1 MLNSIYS
8 GNRLRVDFAKTAQ
21 QIEVPNLLQLQ
32 LSSYDNFL
40 MLDQEDRSGS
50 GLERVF
56 QSVFPI
62 HDAQN
67 RLTLEYQGSEV
78 GKPKYTVRECMERGL
93 TYSVSLRM
101 MTRLVLWDRDENT
114 KEKTGV
120 SEIKEQS
127 IFIRDIPLMT
137 ERTSFVINGV
147 ERVVVNQLHRS
158 PGVIF
163 KEEESSTA
171 GSKLIYTGQII
182 PDRGSW
188 LYFEYDPK
196 DILYIRINKRRKV
209 PVTIMFRALGYSKQD
224 IMKLF
229 YPLQSIT
236 VDGTQFLMDF
246 DPASLGGRLEFDLLD
261 PKGEVL
267 VAAGKRLS
275 GKKAQKLLESGV
287 TKVQYPM
294 EVLMERHLAEPVINP
309 ETGEVLYDTMTPVD
323 EHKLKK
329 MIESGID
336 TFVIANDTAEG
347 VDNSIINAFL
357 ADSDSLKLLKQTE
370 EIEDENDLAAIRIYK
385 VMRPGEPVTKEA
397 AKQFVDQHFFD
408 PERYDLTRVGRMKMN
423 HKLGQHI
430 PEYVTVLTNEDI
442 INTVKYVIKVKNGQ
456 GHIDDRDHLGN
467 RRIRSIGE
475 LLGNELHNGL
485 VKMQKAIKDKL
496 STMSGPMSDLM
507 PHDLINSKMITSTI
521 MEFFSGGQLSQ
532 FMDQTNPLSEIT
544 HKRRLS
550 ALGEGGLVKERAGF
564 EVRDVHPTHYGRIC
578 PIETPEGQNIGLINT
593 LATYSKVNEHGFI
606 EAPYNI
612 VKEGVV
618 QFGPENV
625 VYLTATQ
632 EEGKIIAAA
641 SNAVNSDGTFDEEL
655 IELRQDGEII
665 LGSPKDAQ
673 YMDLSS
679 HMVVGVAASL
689 IPFLEHDDANR
700 ALMGSN
706 MQRQAVPLLRPSAPM
721 VGTGVEKLVARDAW
735 ESVKAKRD
743 GVVEKI
749 DARHIYMIS
758 EDEGGTVI
766 DYYPL
771 QKNLRTNQNT
781 TFGQK
786 PIVKVGDTI
795 KEGQVIAD
803 GPNMDQGELALGQNA
818 LVAFM
823 PWNGY
828 NFEDAIVISE
838 KLIRD
843 DAFTSVHVYEK
854 EAEARELKHGVEE
867 ITRDIPNIRDE
878 DLLHLDESGIIKI
891 GTYVKPGMILV
902 GKVSPK
908 GEVKPTPEERLLRAI
923 FGEKAGHVVNKSL
936 YCPPSM
942 EGIVVDIKVFTK
954 KGYEKDPRTLEME
967 KAERDELEREHYD
980 RLLMID
986 KEEMM
991 RITSMLTKS
1000 PLERDVTVNGV
1011 EYAAGEFVEKE
1022 ALEDVNRFAMN
1033 NIVKAYGEAV
1043 QSSYNKTKNHFQK
1056 EKKRFRDEHEEKLSI
1071 LEKDDILPNGVV
1083 KYVKVYVATKRK
1095 LKVGDKMAGR
1105 HGNKGI
1111 VSTIVPEVDMPY
1123 TANGRP
1129 VDVCLNPLG
1138 VPSRMNIGQI
1148 LEMHLGMVGRE
1159 LGYQLQE
1166 LFEREQQAL
1175 LEKVRAKLREIAETA
1190 GLMKLQN
1197 AVEAMS
1203 DDELLRYARD
1213 WAKGGVRFATPI
1225 FEGVNAEE
1233 FARLYELAKLDTDG
1247 KTQLYDGKTGE
1258 PLQERVNVGY
1268 MYILKLHHLVD
1279 EKVHARST
1287 GPYSLVTQQPVG
1299 GKALFGGQRFGEME
1313 VWALEAYG
1321 ASAVLKEMLT
1331 IKSDDVEG
1339 RVAAYRA
1346 LTKGESVPE
1355 SGIPETLFVLT
1366 KELQAI
1372 ALDVEIYDEVEDD
1385 EQIGTD

>member
-1 MLNSIYS
+1 MLNTLYS
-8 GNRLRVDFAKTAQ
+8 GNRLRVDFSKTPQ

-32 LSSYDNFL
+32 QSSYNKFL
-40 MLDQEDRSGS
+40 MLDEKDRAQSGV
-50 GLERVF
+50 ETVF

-67 RLTLEYQGSEV
+67 RLTVEYIGSEV

-93 TYSVSLRM
+93 TYAVSLRM
-101 MTRLVLWDRDENT
+101 KTRLVLWDRDENT
-114 KEKTGV
+114 KEKLGV
-120 SEIKEQS
+120 KDIKEQS
-127 IFIRDIPLMT
+127 IFVRDIPLMT
-137 ERTSFVINGV
+137 ERTSFIINGV

-163 KEEESSTA
+163 KEEESTTS
-171 GSKLIYTGQII
+171 GNKLIYTGQII

-196 DILYIRINKRRKV
+196 DILYMRINKRRKV

-224 IMKLF
+224 ILKLF
-229 YPLQSIT
+229 YPIQQINI
-236 VDGTQFLMDF
+236 VDNKYLMKFNPNDYSSRLTY
-246 DPASLGGRLEFDLLD
+246 DLIDKEGNVILAS
-261 PKGEVL
+261 
-267 VAAGKRLS
+267 GKRLS
-275 GKKAQKLLESGV
+275 SKKAQKFLEDGITEV
-287 TKVQYPM
+287 EYPL
-294 EVLMERHLAEPVINP
+294 EVLLDRYLAKPIIDP
-309 ETGEVLYDTMTPVD
+309 ETGEILFDAMTHID
-323 EHKLKK
+323 EVKLKK
-329 MIESGID
+329 MVEVGVTNFS
-336 TFVIANDTAEG
+336 IANDLAEG
-347 VDNSIINAFL
+347 VDSSIINAFN

-370 EIEDENDLAAIRIYK
+370 DIEDENDLAAIRIYK
-385 VMRPGEPVTKEA
+385 VMRPGEPVTKDA
-397 AKQFVDQHFFD
+397 AKVFVNQLFFD
-408 PERYDLTRVGRMKMN
+408 PERYDLTKVGRMKMN
-423 HKLGQHI
+423 HKLSLNI
-430 PEYVTVLTNEDI
+430 PEYITVLTHEDI
-442 INTVKYVIKVKNGQ
+442 IESVKYVIKVKNGQ

-485 VKMQKAIKDKL
+485 IKMQKAIRDKL
-496 STMSGPMSDLM
+496 STMSGPMNELM

-532 FMDQTNPLSEIT
+532 FMDQTNPLSEVT

-593 LATYSKVNEHGFI
+593 LATYAKVNEHGFI
-606 EAPYNI
+606 EAPYKVMKDGKILN
-612 VKEGVV
+612 E
-618 QFGPENV
+618 V

-632 EEGKIIAAA
+632 EEGKRIAAA
-641 SNAVNSDGTFDEEL
+641 SNKLDENGQFIDKL
-655 IELRQDGEII
+655 VVTRMDGEI
-665 LGSPKDAQ
+665 LHRPVTECEYA
-673 YMDLSS
+673 DLSS

-706 MQRQAVPLLRPSAPM
+706 MQRQAVPLLKPDAPM
-721 VGTGVEKLVARDAW
+721 VGTGVEKLVARDSW
-735 ESVKAKRD
+735 ECVKAKRS
-743 GVVEKI
+743 GVVEKV
-749 DARHIYMIS
+749 DGKHIYVMG
-758 EDEGGTVI
+758 EDDGEIYI

-781 TFGQK
+781 SFAQK
-786 PIVKVGDTI
+786 PIVKL
-795 KEGQVIAD
+795 GQRVEKGQIIAD
-803 GPNMDQGELALGQNA
+803 GPNMDQGELALGINA
-818 LVAFM
+818 MVAFM

-838 KLIRD
+838 RLIRK
-843 DAFTSVHVYEK
+843 DAFTSVHIYEK

-867 ITRDIPNIRDE
+867 ITRDIPNVRDDE
-878 DLLHLDESGIIKI
+878 LAHLDESGIVKI
-891 GTYVKPGMILV
+891 GTTVRGGMILV

-923 FGEKAGHVVNKSL
+923 FGEKAGHVTNKSL

-942 EGIVVDIKVFTK
+942 EGVVVDVKIFTK
-954 KGYEKDPRTLEME
+954 KGYDKDARALELEKE
-967 KAERDELEREHYD
+967 ERDYLEREHYD

-986 KEEMM
+986 KEEML
-991 RITSMLTKS
+991 RVTKLLTKE
-1000 PLERDVTVNGV
+1000 PLIADIKIGDTEYKAGDIIDGKDLV
-1011 EYAAGEFVEKE
+1011 E
-1022 ALEDVNRFAMN
+1022 VNRFAMN
-1033 NIVKAYGEAV
+1033 AIVKSFSEEIQAE
-1043 QSSYNKTKNHFQK
+1043 YNKTKNYFQK
-1056 EKKRFRDEHEEKLSI
+1056 EKRLFRDEHEEKLNI

-1083 KYVKVYVATKRK
+1083 KYVKVYIATKRQ

-1123 TANGRP
+1123 MEDGRS

-1148 LEMHLGMVGRE
+1148 LEMHLGMAGRE
-1159 LGYQLQE
+1159 LGNQI
-1166 LFEREQQAL
+1166 
-1175 LEKVRAKLREIAETA
+1175 LEEFNSKQKDFIQNIRAKMIEISDVA
-1190 GLMKLQN
+1190 GMMN
-1197 AVEAMS
+1197 AKEVVAKMS
-1203 DDELLRYARD
+1203 DDELLHYARD
-1213 WAKGGVRFATPI
+1213 WSKGVKFASPI
-1225 FEGVNAEE
+1225 FEGVNSEE
-1233 FARLYELAKLDTDG
+1233 FEKLFALAKMDTDG
-1247 KTQLYDGKTGE
+1247 KTVLYNGKTGE
-1258 PLQERVNVGY
+1258 KIKERVNVGY
-1268 MYILKLHHLVD
+1268 MYMLKLHHLVD
-1279 EKVHARST
+1279 EKIHARST

-1331 IKSDDVEG
+1331 IKSDDVDG
-1339 RVAAYRA
+1339 RVRAYKA
-1346 LTKGESVPE
+1346 ITKGELVPE

-1366 KELQAI
+1366 KELQSL
-1372 ALDVEIYDEVEDD
+1372 ALDVEIFDEVEDD
-1385 EQIGTD
+1385 E

>member
-1 MLNSIYS
+1 MLNTLYS
-8 GNRLRVDFAKTAQ
+8 GNRLRVDFSKTPQ

-32 LSSYDNFL
+32 QSSYDKFL
-40 MLDQEDRSGS
+40 MLEDKDRTSSGI
-50 GLERVF
+50 ENVF

-67 RLTLEYQGSEV
+67 RLTIEYIGSEV

-93 TYSVSLRM
+93 TYAVSLRM
-101 MTRLVLWDRDENT
+101 KTRLVLWDRDENT
-114 KEKTGV
+114 KEKLGV
-120 SEIKEQS
+120 KDIKEQS
-127 IFIRDIPLMT
+127 IFVRDIPLMT
-137 ERTSFVINGV
+137 DRTSFIINGV

-163 KEEESSTA
+163 KEEEAATA
-171 GSKLIYTGQII
+171 GNKLIYTGQII

-196 DILYIRINKRRKV
+196 DILYMRINKRRKV

-224 IMKLF
+224 ILKLF
-229 YPLQSIT
+229 YPIQNIRIADNSFSIKFNPSDYSSRLSYDL
-236 VDGTQFLMDF
+236 VDMNG
-246 DPASLGGRLEFDLLD
+246 
-261 PKGEVL
+261 KVL

-275 GKKAQKLLESGV
+275 AKKAQKFVDDGVEYVDYPLEILLDR
-287 TKVQYPM
+287 Y
-294 EVLMERHLAEPVINP
+294 LADPIIDP
-309 ETGEVLYDTMTPVD
+309 ETGEILFDAMTHID
-323 EHKLKK
+323 EVKLKK
-329 MIESGID
+329 MAEIGVES
-336 TFVIANDTAEG
+336 FNIANDLAEG
-347 VDNSIINAFL
+347 VDSSIINAFN
-357 ADSDSLKLLKQTE
+357 ADADSLKLLKQTE
-370 EIEDENDLAAIRIYK
+370 DIEDENDLAAIRVYK

-397 AKQFVDQHFFD
+397 ARAFVNQLFFD
-408 PERYDLTRVGRMKMN
+408 PERYDLTKVGRMKMN
-423 HKLGQHI
+423 HKLGMSI
-430 PEYVTVLTNEDI
+430 PEYVTVLTHEDI
-442 INTVKYVIKVKNGQ
+442 IESVKYVIKVKNGQ

-485 VKMQKAIKDKL
+485 VKMQKAIRDKL
-496 STMSGPMSDLM
+496 STMSGPMNELM

-532 FMDQTNPLSEIT
+532 FMDQTNPLSEVT

-606 EAPYNI
+606 EAPYKV
-612 VKEGVV
+612 VKDGKITSE
-618 QFGPENV
+618 V

-632 EEGKIIAAA
+632 EEGKKIAAA
-641 SNAVNSDGTFDEEL
+641 SNVLDKEGQFVEPL
-655 IELRQDGEII
+655 ITIRQDGEI
-665 LGSPKDAQ
+665 LTRPASECEYA
-673 YMDLSS
+673 DLSS

-706 MQRQAVPLLRPSAPM
+706 MQRQAVPLLKPDAPM
-721 VGTGVEKLVARDAW
+721 VGTGVEKLVARDSW
-735 ESVKAKRD
+735 ECVKAKRN
-743 GVVEKI
+743 GVVEKV
-749 DARHIYMIS
+749 DGKHIYVMGE
-758 EDEGGTVI
+758 EDNEIYI

-781 TFGQK
+781 SFAQK
-786 PIVKVGDTI
+786 PIVNVGD
-795 KEGQVIAD
+795 KVVKGQVIAD
-803 GPNMDQGELALGQNA
+803 GPNMDQGELALGVNA
-818 LVAFM
+818 MVAFM

-838 KLIRD
+838 RLIRK
-843 DAFTSVHVYEK
+843 DAFTSVHIYEK
-854 EAEARELKHGVEE
+854 ELEARELKHGVEE
-867 ITRDIPNIRDE
+867 VTRDIPNVRDDE
-878 DLLHLDESGIIKI
+878 LAHLDESGIVKI
-891 GTYVKPGMILV
+891 GTYVKGGMILV

-936 YCPPSM
+936 YCAPSM
-942 EGIVVDIKVFTK
+942 EGVVVDVKIFTK
-954 KGYEKDPRTLEME
+954 KGYDKDPRALELE
-967 KAERDELEREHYD
+967 KEERDYLEREHYD

-986 KEEMM
+986 KEEML
-991 RITSMLTKS
+991 RVTKLLTKE
-1000 PLERDVTVNGV
+1000 PLANDIKIGDTEYKAGDIINGDDLI
-1011 EYAAGEFVEKE
+1011 E
-1022 ALEDVNRFAMN
+1022 VNRFAMN
-1033 NIVKAYGEAV
+1033 AIVKSFSEEI
-1043 QSSYNKTKNHFQK
+1043 QEQYNKTKNYFQK
-1056 EKKRFRDEHEEKLSI
+1056 QKRVFRDEHEEKLTI

-1083 KYVKVYVATKRK
+1083 KYVKVYIATKRQ

-1123 TANGRP
+1123 MEDGRS

-1148 LEMHLGMVGRE
+1148 LEMHLGMAGRE
-1159 LGYQLQE
+1159 LGNQILEQ
-1166 LFEREQQAL
+1166 FETKQKDFIDNLRSKMIAIADVAGMMNAS
-1175 LEKVRAKLREIAETA
+1175 KVIGE
-1190 GLMKLQN
+1190 
-1197 AVEAMS
+1197 MS
-1203 DDELLRYARD
+1203 DEKFLHYARD
-1213 WAKGGVRFATPI
+1213 WSKGVRFATPI
-1225 FEGVNAEE
+1225 FEGVNAVE
-1233 FARLYELAKLDTDG
+1233 FEKLFELAKMDADG
-1247 KTQLYDGKTGE
+1247 KTVLYNGKTGE
-1258 PLQERVNVGY
+1258 RIKERVNVGY

-1279 EKVHARST
+1279 EKIHARST

-1339 RVAAYRA
+1339 RVRAYKA
-1346 LTKGESVPE
+1346 LTKGELVPA

-1366 KELQAI
+1366 KELQSL
-1372 ALDVEIYDEVEDD
+1372 ALDVEIFDEVEDD
-1385 EQIGTD
+1385 E

>member
-1 MLNSIYS
+1 MLNTLYS
-8 GNRLRVDFAKTAQ
+8 GNRLRVDFSKTPQ

-32 LSSYDNFL
+32 QSSYNKFL
-40 MLDQEDRSGS
+40 MLDEKDRAQSGV
-50 GLERVF
+50 ETVF

-67 RLTLEYQGSEV
+67 RLTVEYIGSEV

-93 TYSVSLRM
+93 TYAVSLRM
-101 MTRLVLWDRDENT
+101 KTRLVLWDRDENT
-114 KEKTGV
+114 KEKLGV
-120 SEIKEQS
+120 KDIKEQS
-127 IFIRDIPLMT
+127 IFVRDIPLMT
-137 ERTSFVINGV
+137 ERTSFIINGV

-163 KEEESSTA
+163 KEEESTTS
-171 GSKLIYTGQII
+171 GNKLIYTGQII

-196 DILYIRINKRRKV
+196 DILYMRINKRRKV

-224 IMKLF
+224 ILKLF
-229 YPLQSIT
+229 YPIQQINI
-236 VDGTQFLMDF
+236 VDNKYLMKFNPNDYSSRLTY
-246 DPASLGGRLEFDLLD
+246 DLIDKEGNVILAS
-261 PKGEVL
+261 
-267 VAAGKRLS
+267 GKRLS
-275 GKKAQKLLESGV
+275 SKKAQKFLEDGIKEV
-287 TKVQYPM
+287 EYPL
-294 EVLMERHLAEPVINP
+294 EVLLDRYLAKPIIDP
-309 ETGEVLYDTMTPVD
+309 ETGEILFDTMTHID
-323 EHKLKK
+323 EVKLKK
-329 MIESGID
+329 MVEVGVTNFS
-336 TFVIANDTAEG
+336 IANDLAEG
-347 VDNSIINAFL
+347 VDSSIINAFN

-370 EIEDENDLAAIRIYK
+370 DIEDENDLAAIRIYK
-385 VMRPGEPVTKEA
+385 VMRPGEPVTKDA
-397 AKQFVDQHFFD
+397 AKVFVNQLFFD
-408 PERYDLTRVGRMKMN
+408 PERYDLTKVGRMKMN
-423 HKLGQHI
+423 HKLSLNI
-430 PEYVTVLTNEDI
+430 PEYITVLTHEDI
-442 INTVKYVIKVKNGQ
+442 IESVKYVIKVKNGQ

-485 VKMQKAIKDKL
+485 IKMQKAIRDKL
-496 STMSGPMSDLM
+496 STMSGPMNELM

-532 FMDQTNPLSEIT
+532 FMDQTNPLSEVT

-593 LATYSKVNEHGFI
+593 LATYAKVNEHGFI
-606 EAPYNI
+606 EAPYKVMKDGKILN
-612 VKEGVV
+612 E
-618 QFGPENV
+618 V

-632 EEGKIIAAA
+632 EEGKRIAAA
-641 SNAVNSDGTFDEEL
+641 SNKLDENGQFIDKL
-655 IELRQDGEII
+655 VVTRMDGEI
-665 LGSPKDAQ
+665 LHRPVTECEYA
-673 YMDLSS
+673 DLSS

-706 MQRQAVPLLRPSAPM
+706 MQRQAVPLLKPDAPM
-721 VGTGVEKLVARDAW
+721 VGTGVEKLVARDSW
-735 ESVKAKRD
+735 ECVKAKRS
-743 GVVEKI
+743 GVVEKV
-749 DARHIYMIS
+749 DGKHIYVMG
-758 EDEGGTVI
+758 EDDGEIYI

-781 TFGQK
+781 SFAQK
-786 PIVKVGDTI
+786 PIVKL
-795 KEGQVIAD
+795 GQRVEKGQIIAD
-803 GPNMDQGELALGQNA
+803 GPNMDQGELALGINA
-818 LVAFM
+818 MVAFM

-838 KLIRD
+838 RLIRK
-843 DAFTSVHVYEK
+843 DAFTSVHIYEK

-867 ITRDIPNIRDE
+867 ITRDIPNVRDDE
-878 DLLHLDESGIIKI
+878 LAHLDESGIVKI
-891 GTYVKPGMILV
+891 GTTVRGGMILV

-923 FGEKAGHVVNKSL
+923 FGEKAGHVTNKSL

-942 EGIVVDIKVFTK
+942 EGVVVDVKIFTK
-954 KGYEKDPRTLEME
+954 KGYDKDARALELEKE
-967 KAERDELEREHYD
+967 ERDYLEREHYD

-986 KEEMM
+986 KEEML
-991 RITSMLTKS
+991 RVTKLLTKE
-1000 PLERDVTVNGV
+1000 PLIADIKIGDTEYKAGDIIDGKDLV
-1011 EYAAGEFVEKE
+1011 E
-1022 ALEDVNRFAMN
+1022 VNRFAMN
-1033 NIVKAYGEAV
+1033 AIVKSFSEEIQAE
-1043 QSSYNKTKNHFQK
+1043 YNKTKNYFQK
-1056 EKKRFRDEHEEKLSI
+1056 EKRLFRDEHEEKLNI

-1083 KYVKVYVATKRK
+1083 KYVKVYIATKRQ

-1123 TANGRP
+1123 MEDGRS

-1148 LEMHLGMVGRE
+1148 LEMHLGMAGRE
-1159 LGYQLQE
+1159 LGNQI
-1166 LFEREQQAL
+1166 
-1175 LEKVRAKLREIAETA
+1175 LEEFNSKQKDFIQNIRAKMIEISDVA
-1190 GLMKLQN
+1190 GMMN
-1197 AVEAMS
+1197 AKEVVAKMS
-1203 DDELLRYARD
+1203 DDELLHYARD
-1213 WAKGGVRFATPI
+1213 WSKGVKFASPI
-1225 FEGVNAEE
+1225 FEGVNSEE
-1233 FARLYELAKLDTDG
+1233 FEKLFALAKMDTDG
-1247 KTQLYDGKTGE
+1247 KTVLYNGKTGE
-1258 PLQERVNVGY
+1258 KIKERVNVGY
-1268 MYILKLHHLVD
+1268 MYMLKLHHLVD
-1279 EKVHARST
+1279 EKIHARST

-1331 IKSDDVEG
+1331 IKSDDVDG
-1339 RVAAYRA
+1339 RVRAYKA
-1346 LTKGESVPE
+1346 ITKGELVPE

-1366 KELQAI
+1366 KELQSL
-1372 ALDVEIYDEVEDD
+1372 ALDVEIFDEVEDD
-1385 EQIGTD
+1385 E

>member
-1 MLNSIYS
+1 MLNTLHS
-8 GNRLRVDFAKTAQ
+8 GNRLRVDFSKTKQ

-32 LSSYDNFL
+32 QSSYENFL
-40 MLDQEDRSGS
+40 MLDGKERSKS
-50 GLERVF
+50 GIEKVF

-67 RLTLEYQGSEV
+67 RLTLEYLGSEV

-93 TYSVSLRM
+93 TYAVSLRM
-101 MTRLVLWDRDENT
+101 KTRLVIWDRNENT
-114 KEKTGV
+114 KEKLGV
-120 SEIKEQS
+120 KDIKEQS
-127 IFIRDIPLMT
+127 IFVRDIPLMT
-137 ERTSFVINGV
+137 ERTSFIINGV

-163 KEEESSTA
+163 KEEEAIAS
-171 GSKLIYTGQII
+171 GNKLIYTGQII

-196 DILYIRINKRRKV
+196 DILYMRINRRRKV

-224 IMKLF
+224 ILKLF
-229 YPLQSIT
+229 YPLQT
-236 VDGTQFLMDF
+236 VAIKDNGFHIPFNPDDFKGRLQYDLMDI
-246 DPASLGGRLEFDLLD
+246 DGN
-261 PKGEVL
+261 VL

-275 GKKAQKLLESGV
+275 AKKIKSLQENGLELISYPLEILLDR
-287 TKVQYPM
+287 YI
-294 EVLMERHLAEPVINP
+294 AEPIIDP
-309 ETGEVLYDTMTPVD
+309 QTGEVLYDAMTPI
-323 EHKLKK
+323 EETKLKK
-329 MIESGID
+329 IAEAGIES
-336 TFVIANDTAEG
+336 FVIANDLADG
-347 VDNSIINAFL
+347 VDSSIINAFI
-357 ADSDSLKLLKQTE
+357 ADADSLKLLKQTE
-370 EIEDENDLAAIRIYK
+370 DMEDENDLSAIRIYK

-397 AKQFVDQHFFD
+397 AKQFVNQLFFD

-423 HKLGQHI
+423 HKLGISI
-430 PEYVTVLTNEDI
+430 PEYVTVLTHEDI

-496 STMSGPMSDLM
+496 STMSGPMTELM

-521 MEFFSGGQLSQ
+521 IEFFSGGQLSQ
-532 FMDQTNPLSEIT
+532 FMDQTNPLSEVT

-606 EAPYNI
+606 EAPYNV
-612 VKEGVV
+612 VKEGKITD
-618 QFGPENV
+618 EV

-632 EEGKIIAAA
+632 EEGKLIAAA
-641 SNAVNSDGTFDEEL
+641 SNPLDEKGQFSDEL
-655 IELRQDGEII
+655 IAVRKDGEII
-665 LGSPKDAQ
+665 YRSAKECDYA
-673 YMDLSS
+673 DLSS

-706 MQRQAVPLLRPSAPM
+706 MQRQAVPLLSPQAPM
-721 VGTGVEKLVARDAW
+721 VGTGVEKLVARDSW
-735 ESVKAKRD
+735 ECIFAQRA
-743 GVVEKI
+743 GIVEKA
-749 DARHIYMIS
+749 DARHIYVKG
-758 EDEGGTVI
+758 EDEDGLFI

-781 TFGQK
+781 SFSQK
-786 PIVKVGDTI
+786 PIVKIGQTVQ
-795 KEGQVIAD
+795 KGQVLAD
-803 GPNMDQGELALGQNA
+803 GPNMDQGELALGVNA
-818 LVAFM
+818 MVAFM

-838 KLIRD
+838 RMIRE
-843 DAFTSVHVYEK
+843 DAFTSVHIYEK

-867 ITRDIPNIRDE
+867 ITRDIPNVRDDE
-878 DLLHLDESGIIKI
+878 LSHLDESGIVKI
-891 GTYVKPGMILV
+891 GTHVKGGMILV

-923 FGEKAGHVVNKSL
+923 FGEKSGHVVNKSL
-936 YCPPSM
+936 YCPPST
-942 EGIVVDIKVFTK
+942 EGVVVDIKIFTK
-954 KGYEKDPRTLEME
+954 KGYEKDPSALRLEKE
-967 KAERDELEREHYD
+967 ERDYLEREHYD

-986 KEEMM
+986 KEEIF
-991 RITSMLTKS
+991 RITSLLTKE
-1000 PLERDVTVNGV
+1000 PLSQDVKVNGA
-1011 EYAAGEFVEKE
+1011 EYKKGDLIKAEDLK
-1022 ALEDVNRFAMN
+1022 DVNRFAMN
-1033 NIVKAYGEAV
+1033 AIIKSFSEEV
-1043 QSSYNKTKNHFQK
+1043 QSEYNKMKNYFQK
-1056 EKKRFRDEHEEKLSI
+1056 EKRIFRDEHEEKLSI
-1071 LEKDDILPNGVV
+1071 LENDDILPNGVV
-1083 KYVKVYVATKRK
+1083 KQVKVYIATKRQ

-1111 VSTIVPEVDMPY
+1111 VSNIVPEVDMPY
-1123 TANGRP
+1123 MEDGRS

-1138 VPSRMNIGQI
+1138 VPSRMNIGQV

-1159 LGYQLQE
+1159 IGRQI
-1166 LFEREQQAL
+1166 QAEFDSKKADFL
-1175 LEKVRAKLREIAETA
+1175 KNIRAKMIEVADVAKLMNAKET
-1190 GLMKLQN
+1190 LSK
-1197 AVEAMS
+1197 MS
-1203 DDELLRYARD
+1203 DEELLRYAQD
-1213 WAKGGVRFATPI
+1213 WSKGVKFASPI
-1225 FEGVNAEE
+1225 FEGVNAVE
-1233 FARLYELAKLDTDG
+1233 FTKLFEMAKMDTDG
-1247 KTQLYDGKTGE
+1247 KVVLYDGKTGE
-1258 PLQERVNVGY
+1258 QMKERVNVGY
-1268 MYILKLHHLVD
+1268 MYMLKLHHLVD
-1279 EKVHARST
+1279 EKIHARST

-1321 ASAVLKEMLT
+1321 ASSVLKEMLT

-1339 RVAAYRA
+1339 RVRAYKA
-1346 LTKGESVPE
+1346 LTKGESIPE

-1366 KELQAI
+1366 KELQSL
-1372 ALDVEIYDEVEDD
+1372 ALDVDIFDEVEDD
-1385 EQIGTD
+1385 E